1 MPATSIHPMAVV
13 EPGAELGTGVKIGPF
28 CSVSSE
34 AVIGDGVELI
44 SHVSILGATSLGQ
57 DSVVYPTAVLGAAP
71 QNTKHTGGRTTL
83 EIGRNTTIREGVT
96 MHRGTDTSRG
106 ATTIGDN
113 GNFLAYVHVAHDCKL
128 GNNITM
134 ANLATLGGHVTIGDS
149 VIFGGLSAVHQFC
162 RIGHHAFI
170 GGAAKVF
177 GDVIPYG
184 MLQGNNGS
192 LRGLNIIG
200 MRRSGMPRAEIQ
212 AARAAY
218 KMIFDRDHP
227 VSENLERARTAFG
240 ESPASGEIIDFLSNR
255 EKRHYSVPR
264 IGRPSDDDAD
274 GED

>member
-1 MPATSIHPMAVV
+1 MAVV
-13 EPGAELGTGVKIGPF
+13 EPGAELGTGVKVGPF
-28 CSVSSE
+28 CHISSE
-34 AVIGDGVELI
+34 AVIGDGVELV

-57 DSVVYPTAVLGAAP
+57 DSIVYPMAVLGADP

-83 EIGRNTTIREGVT
+83 EIGRKTTIREGVT
-96 MHRGTDTSRG
+96 IHRGTDTSRG

-113 GNFLAYVHVAHDCKL
+113 CNFLAYVHIAHDCML

-184 MLQGNNGS
+184 MLQGERGS
-192 LRGLNIIG
+192 LRGLNIVG
-200 MRRSGMPRAEIQ
+200 MRRSGMPRQEIQ

-218 KMIFDRDHP
+218 RMIFDREHP
-227 VSENLERARTAFG
+227 VSENLVRAMATYG
-240 ESPASGEIIDFLSNR
+240 ESPAAREIIDFLSSR
-255 EKRHYSVPR
+255 EKRHYAVPR
-264 IGRPSDDDAD
+264 IGRPVGDDD